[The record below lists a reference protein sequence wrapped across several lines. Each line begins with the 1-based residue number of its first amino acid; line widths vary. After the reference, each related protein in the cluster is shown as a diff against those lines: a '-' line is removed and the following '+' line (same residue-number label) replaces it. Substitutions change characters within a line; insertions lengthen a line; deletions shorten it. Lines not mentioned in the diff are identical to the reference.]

1 MPLYEYLCPLGH
13 RTERI
18 ASIAAIGEPLP
29 SIACPKCPPPI
40 VRRGRRANTVNP
52 VRAELV
58 PSLTGKPKFKKG
70 VGGFYAPT
78 EA

>member
-1 MPLYEYLCPLGH
+1 MPLYEYICSRGH

-18 ASIAAIGEPLP
+18 ASIAATDEPLL
-29 SIACPKCPPPI
+29 SIACPKCPSPT
-40 VRRGRRANTVNP
+40 VRRGRRAGTVQL
-52 VRAELV
+52 VRAVLV

-70 VGGFYAPT
+70 CGGFYAPT